1 MGIRPLAIQDAAW
14 LLVEAPERP
23 MHVGGPM
30 LFTPPD
36 DAGADWIADT
46 VQRALAF
53 TEPRSPFNQR
63 LVRPHGRLGTYA
75 WTETEVDLTYH
86 VRHLALPRPGRVREL
101 LSLVSRLHASLL
113 DRHRPLWE
121 IYLIEGLDDGR
132 VALYSKIHHSMLDG
146 VAAVRQI
153 LASFSP
159 DPDVRTLPP
168 PWAASP
174 GEGPGEA
181 GAHRRRR
188 GPVGSVL
195 KTARGGATAGISTA
209 GALRSLAGQTIAS
222 FSSDA
227 EVAPFAAPPSMFN
240 VPLTGSRRVV
250 AQSYDLERI
259 KAVKDAAGVTVN
271 DVVMAM
277 SGSALRAYL
286 SSHGA
291 LPDRPLI
298 AYVPVNIRTDDSDE
312 GNAISFLLANLG
324 TDLADPLDRLAAVH
338 ESMAAGKQRLQSL
351 TPAERLQYGIALSAP
366 LILGQ
371 LTGLGRRMP
380 PEFNVVISN
389 VPGPRETLYW
399 NGARLDGLYPASLL
413 TDGYALNITQ
423 TSYAGSM
430 EFGITAD
437 RQRVPSVQRMID
449 HLEDALA
456 DLERATGA

>member
-1 MGIRPLAIQDAAW
+1 MGVRPLAIQDAAW
-14 LLVEAPERP
+14 LLLESRERP

-30 LFTPPD
+30 LFTPPAGS
-36 DAGADWIADT
+36 DAEWIADT
-46 VQRALAF
+46 VSRALQF
-53 TEPRSPFNQR
+53 TAPRPPFDRR
-63 LVRPHGRLGTYA
+63 LVRPYGRLGSYA

-86 VRHLALPRPGRVREL
+86 VRHLALPQPGRIREL
-101 LSLVSRLHASLL
+101 LSLVSRLHGSLL

-121 IYLIEGLDDGR
+121 IYLIEGLADGR

-159 DPDVRTLPP
+159 DPEVRDLPP
-168 PWAASP
+168 PWAADRSAEQAAARTP
-174 GEGPGEA
+174 VAMGPLGT
-181 GAHRRRR
+181 
-188 GPVGSVL
+188 VL
-195 KTARGGATAGISTA
+195 KGLKKGTTAGLATA
-209 GALRSLAGQTIAS
+209 GALRSLTGQTL
-222 FSSDA
+222 SSLNEGSP
-227 EVAPFAAPPSMFN
+227 EVAPFAAPPSMLN
-240 VPLTGSRRVV
+240 VALTGSRRVV
-250 AQSYDLERI
+250 AQSYDLDRI
-259 KAVKDAAGVTVN
+259 KAVKDAAGVTLN

-286 SSHGA
+286 ASHDA

-324 TDLADPLDRLAAVH
+324 THLADPLDRLGVVH
-338 ESMAAGKQRLQSL
+338 ASMDAGKRRLQGM

-366 LILGQ
+366 MIAGQ
-371 LTGLGRRMP
+371 LTGMGGRMR

-413 TDGYALNITQ
+413 TDGQALNITQ

-437 RQRVPSVQRMID
+437 RQRLPSVQRMID

-456 DLERATGA
+456 ELEKATGA

>member
-14 LLVEAPERP
+14 LLVEGPERP

-30 LFTPPD
+30 LFTPPE
-36 DAGADWIADT
+36 GSGTEWVADT

-53 TEPRSPFNQR
+53 TEPRSPFNHK
-63 LVRPHGRLGTYA
+63 LVHPYGRLGTYA

-86 VRHLALPRPGRVREL
+86 VRHLALPKPGRIREL

-121 IYLIEGLDDGR
+121 IYLIEGLADGR
-132 VALYSKIHHSMLDG
+132 VALYTKIHHSMLDG

-159 DPDVRTLPP
+159 DPEVRDLPP
-168 PWAASP
+168 PWAARPAAGGGSRQRSQR
-174 GEGPGEA
+174 GPLGTLLHTAKA
-181 GAHRRRR
+181 GA
-188 GPVGSVL
+188 GVGLS
-195 KTARGGATAGISTA
+195 SA
-209 GALRSLAGQTIAS
+209 GALRSIAGQTVSS
-222 FSSDA
+222 FGSDA

-250 AQSYDLERI
+250 AQSYDLDRI

-277 SGSALRAYL
+277 CGSALRTYL
-286 SSHGA
+286 QSHDA

-298 AYVPVNIRTDDSDE
+298 AYVPVNIRTDDSSE

-324 TDLADPLDRLAAVH
+324 THLDDPLDRLRVVH
-338 ESMAAGKQRLQSL
+338 DSMARGKERLQSM
-351 TPAERLQYGIALSAP
+351 TPGERLQYGIALSLP
-366 LILGQ
+366 LIASQLAGRAGQ
-371 LTGLGRRMP
+371 LMP

-389 VPGPRETLYW
+389 VPGPSEALYW
-399 NGARLDGLYPASLL
+399 NGARLDGIYPASLL
-413 TDGYALNITQ
+413 TDGYALNMTQ

-456 DLERATGA
+456 DLEKATGA